1 MPRIVLVRH
10 GRPTAS
16 YGDDHDPGLDDVGR
30 EQAEA
35 ASEALASIGPQPI
48 LVSPLR
54 RTRETAEP
62 LAARWAATP
71 IVDERVGEIRSPGD
85 VLEERVP
92 WLRTVLAS
100 SWPDLPDELRS
111 WREDVL
117 RALRELAEDTVVV
130 THFVAINVVVGAA
143 TADASV
149 VCSTPD
155 FCSRTVVDVQP
166 HHFRLLELGAQAAT
180 AVR

>member
-1 MPRIVLVRH
+1 MPRLVLVRH
-10 GRPTAS
+10 GRPVAG

-30 EQAEA
+30 AQAEA

-54 RTRETAEP
+54 RTRETAVP
-62 LAARWAATP
+62 LAQRWAATP
-71 IVDERVGEIRSPGD
+71 VVDERVGEVRSASD
-85 VLEERVP
+85 ALDDRMA

-100 SWPDLPDELRS
+100 SWPDLPDELRT
-111 WREDVL
+111 WREGVL
-117 RALRELAEDTVVV
+117 VALRELREDAVVV

-143 TADASV
+143 TADARV

-155 FCSRTVVDVQP
+155 YCSRTIVDVEP
-166 HHFRLLELGAQAAT
+166 HYFRLVELGAQAAT
-180 AVR
+180 SVR

>member
-1 MPRIVLVRH
+1 MPRVVLVRH
-10 GRPTAS
+10 GHPAAG
-16 YGDDHDPGLDDVGR
+16 YGAHHDPGLDDVGR
-30 EQAEA
+30 AQAEA

-48 LVSPLR
+48 VVSPLR
-54 RTRETAEP
+54 RTRETAAP
-62 LAARWAATP
+62 LAERWAATP
-71 IVDERVGEIRSPGD
+71 VVDERVGEVRSPSD
-85 VLEERVP
+85 ALDERVP
-92 WLRTVLAS
+92 WLRAVLAS
-100 SWPDLPDELRS
+100 SWPDLPGDLRA

-117 RALRELAEDTVVV
+117 AALRELREDAVVV

-143 TADASV
+143 TADRRV

-155 FCSRTVVDVQP
+155 FCSRTIVEVEP

>member
-10 GRPTAS
+10 GRPVAG
-16 YGDDHDPGLDDVGR
+16 YGDDHDPGLDDAGR
-30 EQAEA
+30 AQAEA

-54 RTRETAEP
+54 RTRETAAP
-62 LAARWAATP
+62 LAQRWAATP
-71 IVDERVGEIRSPGD
+71 VVDERVGEVRSPSD

-100 SWPDLPDELRS
+100 SWPDLPDELRV

-117 RALRELAEDTVVV
+117 AALRELQEDTVVV

-143 TADASV
+143 TADARV
-149 VCSTPD
+149 VSSTPD
-155 FCSRTVVDVQP
+155 YCSRTIVDVEP
-166 HHFRLLELGAQAAT
+166 HHFRLVELGAQAAT
-180 AVR
+180 TVR

>member
-1 MPRIVLVRH
+1 MPRLVLVRH

-30 EQAEA
+30 AQAEA

-54 RTRETAEP
+54 RTRETASP
-62 LAARWAATP
+62 LARRWAATP
-71 IVDERVGEIRSPGD
+71 VVDERVGEVRSPSD
-85 VLEERVP
+85 VLADRMA

-100 SWPDLPDELRS
+100 SWPDLPDELRA
-111 WREDVL
+111 WRDEVL
-117 RALRELAEDTVVV
+117 VVLRELQEDTVVV

-143 TADASV
+143 TADARV

-155 FCSRTVVDVQP
+155 YCSRTIVDVEP
-166 HHFRLLELGAQAAT
+166 HHFRLVELGAQAAT
-180 AVR
+180 VVQ